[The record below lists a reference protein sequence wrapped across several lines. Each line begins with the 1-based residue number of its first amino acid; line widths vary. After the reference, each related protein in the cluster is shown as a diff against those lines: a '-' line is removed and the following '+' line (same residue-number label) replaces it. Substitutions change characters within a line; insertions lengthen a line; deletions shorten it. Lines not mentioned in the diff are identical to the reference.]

1 MQKMNFRYSFPLFFS
16 LIIMTLSCGR
26 QKPHEGEMMQI
37 DASEQIVNDSMI
49 YGLACEGT
57 NDSTVVVYPFSG
69 EDPTAYSCIDAA
81 KDGRIIGKPEIGDWI
96 GIMVDSND
104 STAATMIVDLDQLK
118 GTWTYPVMPSFKDFR
133 NLSPRMRRR
142 MEAQA
147 IKELPDSEKALYLI
161 PREYGF
167 SLKRNHI
174 AQSVGMVYTGNG
186 MDDDS
191 PVEYPE
197 VKLYEQWF
205 SWNGRLILVSRKRQS
220 PDVMG
225 KADRRDMVFDTLDY
239 VSLSEDSLIL
249 LSKGQR
255 YGFHRKTEAISA
267 NAEATRK
274 AQEADRKAIENL
286 KQ

>member
-1 MQKMNFRYSFPLFFS
+1 
-16 LIIMTLSCGR
+16 
-26 QKPHEGEMMQI
+26 
-37 DASEQIVNDSMI
+37 
-49 YGLACEGT
+49 
-57 NDSTVVVYPFSG
+57 
-69 EDPTAYSCIDAA
+69 
-81 KDGRIIGKPEIGDWI
+81 
-96 GIMVDSND
+96 
-104 STAATMIVDLDQLK
+104 
-118 GTWTYPVMPSFKDFR
+118 
-133 NLSPRMRRR
+133 
-142 MEAQA
+142 
-147 IKELPDSEKALYLI
+147 
-161 PREYGF
+161 
-167 SLKRNHI
+167 
-174 AQSVGMVYTGNG
+174 

-220 PDVMG
+220 PDVVG

-249 LSKGQR
+249 LSKERR
-255 YGFHRKTEAISA
+255 YGFHRKTDAISA